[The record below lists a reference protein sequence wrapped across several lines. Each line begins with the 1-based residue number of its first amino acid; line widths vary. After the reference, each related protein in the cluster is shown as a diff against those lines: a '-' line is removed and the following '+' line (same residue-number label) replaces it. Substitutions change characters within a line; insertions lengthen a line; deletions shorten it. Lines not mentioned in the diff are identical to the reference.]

1 MADTLT
7 LAARLSLDSRQWMQG
22 LGQAQGGTQKFVSRV
37 RSEIAQLRGFMNS
50 TTGVLA
56 QLGLGIAAVSTVKHS
71 AQTDQ
76 TLVRI
81 KQTADLTTDQV
92 IKLRNN
98 LHSMAQAT
106 GNSFDDLQAGF
117 GQLAAGGLT
126 FDQALPTIEAINK
139 SMRVTGSEATT
150 LASAL
155 QSAQANFGFDLT
167 KPGQALELLDKMTV
181 AGRAGVVEIEQLASV
196 FGTAANNAK
205 SAGLSFDQ
213 TLALFEGLG
222 TATTKDRVGT
232 LVDSTLRLFTNA
244 NYMKEAQKATGV
256 KFFDKSGARRNPLDI
271 LTDIQGR
278 YNALGTDKERFKFIS
293 GAFGKADLD
302 TIKGV
307 QLALSAGKLGQV
319 RQITDITAN
328 ARGQTDK
335 DLAENMATA
344 VAQAGVLKETLA
356 TVGDQVSQPINKA
369 LAETIK
375 TLTGAKDKGGLG
387 LNGWELLGGG
397 ALAAGGAYV
406 GGRAARGV
414 LGNLLSRFGANT
426 ASLGAG
432 VVAGKALKDAGAATP
447 VYIVGAAPGLLNG
460 LGGGAGV
467 LDALG
472 GKTKKG
478 GIAGALAT
486 LGSRVALPAA
496 LLAPVLGRYSGAL
509 SDGMDDPT
517 LKQDV
522 SSTMRR
528 SRGRGLLAAA
538 NRANAA
544 AAQRVEGEIAVE
556 VTVRPDGR
564 SVGRV
569 TSMKGIASATV
580 NNRSNGAGTGRMMEP
595 AR

>member
-1 MADTLT
+1 
-7 LAARLSLDSRQWMQG
+7 MQG
-22 LGQAQGGTQKFVSRV
+22 LGQAQGGLQKFVSRARAEV
-37 RSEIAQLRGFMNS
+37 AQLRGFMNS
-50 TTGVLA
+50 TTGVLT

-76 TLVRI
+76 SLTRI
-81 KQTADLTTDQV
+81 KQTAGLTTDQV
-92 IKLRNN
+92 TQLRGE
-98 LHSMAQAT
+98 LHRMSQAT
-106 GNSFDDLQAGF
+106 GNDFDALREGF
-117 GQLAAGGLT
+117 DKLVAGGLD
-126 FDQALPTIEAINK
+126 FNQSLPTIKAIND
-139 SMRVTGSEATT
+139 SMRVTGAEATT
-150 LASAL
+150 LAGAL
-155 QSAQANFGFDLT
+155 QSAQANFQFDLT
-167 KPGQALELLDKMTV
+167 QPKMAADLLDQMTV
-181 AGRAGVVEIEQLASV
+181 AGRAGVIELEDLSGVFAS
-196 FGTAANNAK
+196 AAGNANK
-205 SAGLSFDQ
+205 AKLSFEQ
-213 TLALFEGLG
+213 TLAVIEGLA

-256 KFFDKSGARRNPLDI
+256 KFFDKAGARRNPLDI

-278 YNALGTDKERFKFIS
+278 YNALGTDKDRFKFLS
-293 GAFGKADLD
+293 AAFGKADQD
-302 TIKGV
+302 TIKGIQQALSGN
-307 QLALSAGKLGQV
+307 QLANIRSIAAEVEK
-319 RQITDITAN
+319 
-328 ARGQTDK
+328 ARGTTGR
-335 DLAENMATA
+335 DLPEAMNNA
-344 VAQAGVLKETLA
+344 VAQGGVLKETLA
-356 TVGDQVSQPINKA
+356 TVGDQISQPINKA

-387 LNGWELLGGG
+387 LDGWQLLGGG

-414 LGNLLSRFGANT
+414 LGNLLSKFGANT

-447 VYIVGAAPGLLNG
+447 VYIVGAAPGLFSG
-460 LGGGAGV
+460 LGGGGV

-472 GKTKKG
+472 GKAKKG
-478 GIAGALAT
+478 GLGGALAT

-496 LLAPVLGRYSGAL
+496 LLAPVLSRYAGTL
-509 SDGMDDPT
+509 TDGMDDST

-528 SRGRGLLAAA
+528 GRGRGLLAAA

-595 AR
+595 KR

>member
-76 TLVRI
+76 SLTRI
-81 KQTADLTTDQV
+81 KQTASLTTDQV
-92 IKLRNN
+92 TQLRAE
-98 LHSMAQAT
+98 LHRMAQGT
-106 GNSFDDLQAGF
+106 GNDFDALREGF
-117 GQLAAGGLT
+117 DKLVAGGL
-126 FDQALPTIEAINK
+126 DYNQSLPTIKAINA
-139 SMRVTGSEATT
+139 SMRVTGAEATT
-150 LASAL
+150 LAGAL
-155 QSAQANFGFDLT
+155 QSAQANFQFDLT
-167 KPGQALELLDKMTV
+167 QPKMAADLLDKMTV
-181 AGRAGVVEIEQLASV
+181 AGRAGVIELEDLSGVFAS
-196 FGTAANNAK
+196 AAGNANK
-205 SAGLSFDQ
+205 AKLSFDQ
-213 TLALFEGLG
+213 TLAVIEGLA

-244 NYMKEAQKATGV
+244 NYMKDAAKATGV
-256 KFFDKSGARRNPLDI
+256 KFFDKAGARRNPLDI
-271 LTDIQGR
+271 LTDIQSR
-278 YNALGTDKERFKFIS
+278 YNALGTDKERFKFLS
-293 GAFGKADLD
+293 GAFGKADQD
-302 TIKGV
+302 TIKGIQQALSGN
-307 QLALSAGKLGQV
+307 QLANIRSIAAEVSKAGGTTQ
-319 RQITDITAN
+319 R
-328 ARGQTDK
+328 
-335 DLAENMATA
+335 DLPEAMSNA
-344 VAQAGVLKETLA
+344 VAQSGVLKETLA

-447 VYIVGAAPGLLNG
+447 VYIVGAAPGLFNG

>member
-1 MADTLT
+1 MAETLT
-7 LAARLSLDSRQWMQG
+7 LAARLSLESRQWMQG
-22 LGQAQGGTQKFVSRV
+22 LGQAQGGLQKFVSRA
-37 RSEIAQLRGFMNS
+37 RSEVAQLRGFMNS

-76 TLVRI
+76 SLTRI
-81 KQTADLTTDQV
+81 KQTASLTTDQV
-92 IKLRNN
+92 TQLRAE
-98 LHSMAQAT
+98 LHRMAQGT
-106 GNSFDDLQAGF
+106 GNDFDALREGF
-117 GQLAAGGLT
+117 DKLVAGGLD
-126 FDQALPTIEAINK
+126 FNQSLPTIKAINA
-139 SMRVTGSEATT
+139 SMRVTGAEATT
-150 LASAL
+150 LAGAL
-155 QSAQANFGFDLT
+155 QSAQANFQFDLT
-167 KPGQALELLDKMTV
+167 QPRMAADLLDKMTV
-181 AGRAGVVEIEQLASV
+181 AGRAGVIELEDLSGVFAS
-196 FGTAANNAK
+196 AAGNANK
-205 SAGLSFDQ
+205 AKLSFDQ
-213 TLALFEGLG
+213 TLAVIEGLA

-244 NYMKEAQKATGV
+244 NYMKDAAKATGV
-256 KFFDKSGARRNPLDI
+256 KFFDKNGARRNPLDI
-271 LTDIQGR
+271 LTDIQSR
-278 YNALGTDKERFKFIS
+278 YNALGTDKERFKFLS
-293 GAFGKADLD
+293 GAFGKADQD
-302 TIKGV
+302 TIKGIQQALSGN
-307 QLALSAGKLGQV
+307 QLANIRSIAAEVAKAGGTTQ
-319 RQITDITAN
+319 R
-328 ARGQTDK
+328 
-335 DLAENMATA
+335 DLPEAMNNA
-344 VAQAGVLKETLA
+344 VAQSGVLKETLA

-369 LAETIK
+369 LADTIK
-375 TLTGAKDKGGLG
+375 TLTGAKEKGGLG

-447 VYIVGAAPGLLNG
+447 VYIVGAAPGLFSG
-460 LGGGAGV
+460 LGGGGV

-478 GIAGALAT
+478 GLAGALAT
-486 LGSRVALPAA
+486 LGSRAALPAA
-496 LLAPVLGRYSGAL
+496 LLAPVLGRYAGTL
-509 SDGMDDPT
+509 TDGVDDST

-580 NNRSNGAGTGRMMEP
+580 NNRSNGAGTGRMMESV
-595 AR
+595 R